1 MTKTY
6 KPAQPFTDG
15 PRPPIPLI
23 AIPEERSS
31 QIGAVGYDAESLT
44 LAVQFRHGVGA
55 IYHYRGIPQT
65 GVAPSHEGLMVAE
78 SMGVYHR
85 DHLKQLTFE
94 KYHAETAVTA

>member
-65 GVAPSHEGLMVAE
+65 GVMVAE